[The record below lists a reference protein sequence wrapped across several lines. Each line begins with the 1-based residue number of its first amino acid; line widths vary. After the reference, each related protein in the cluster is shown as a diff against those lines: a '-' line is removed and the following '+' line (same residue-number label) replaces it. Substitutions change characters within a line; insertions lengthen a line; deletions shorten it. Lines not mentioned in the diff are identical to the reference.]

1 MTIEVRLFD
10 ALFALAA
17 LCAEEGDP
25 DEAIGHAERLL
36 RADPLREPAYRLLMR
51 CHAARGD
58 RASALRT
65 FHTCASVLDRELG
78 ARPTGRR
85 TGPGWSS

>member
-10 ALFALAA
+10 RFELDLGAGPVAAARAGVPAADAL
-17 LCAEEGDP
+17 
-25 DEAIGHAERLL
+25 
-36 RADPLREPAYRLLMR
+36 
-51 CHAARGD
+51 HAARGN